1 MAPGLDTNTWL
12 PALTL
17 GRLGFLDFGSTLIH
31 IEAVKKE
38 EHVMINP
45 VSENDDTGLLYHGT
59 IPDLRQRFGKPRM
72 AEGKLIEAVARTRSN
87 RG

>member
-1 MAPGLDTNTWL
+1 
-12 PALTL
+12 
-17 GRLGFLDFGSTLIH
+17 
-31 IEAVKKE
+31 
-38 EHVMINP
+38 MINP

-72 AEGKLIEAVARTRSN
+72 AEGKLIEAVARTRRN